1 MLTLFNT
8 LSNIFLL
15 HLLTFGNATKKKSH
29 ACYSTVHLLNVNRF
43 TFIFTIHLHDLD
55 LPFDLKNI
63 LVNVELRLVNAIK
76 VLIID
81 N

>member
-1 MLTLFNT
+1 MLQKR
-8 LSNIFLL
+8 SY
-15 HLLTFGNATKKKSH
+15 
-29 ACYSTVHLLNVNRF
+29 ACYS